1 MLRIA
6 GIIRESIVDGPGLR
20 FVVFTQGCP
29 HHCKGCHNPQTH
41 DPNGGYEIDV
51 ERILDEF
58 YKNPLLQGI
67 TISGGEP
74 FLQARELIP
83 LLKAIKKGSEHF
95 PFFVRDVTIY
105 TGYTISCLKSMND
118 PAVDEVLSYCDILID
133 GPYIEAERDLTLTFR
148 GSRNQNIIYL
158 NKEKGEEEL

>member
-20 FVVFTQGCP
+20 MVIFTQGCP
-29 HHCKGCHNPQTH
+29 HLCAGCHNPQTH

-51 ERILDEF
+51 ERILVEF

-83 LLKAIKKGSEHF
+83 LVQKIKEERK
-95 PFFVRDVTIY
+95 FVRDVTIY

-118 PAVDEVLSYCDILID
+118 PAVDELLSYCDILID

-148 GSRNQNIIYL
+148 GSRNQRIIYL
-158 NKEKGEEEL
+158 NKKGEDEC